1 MGTRLAVAAAII
13 ALAAG
18 DAHVAEA
25 KPSEF
30 CGVDWICS
38 PTTREVCGENAD
50 GVQTTRNNKCEAHC
64 YGEVVERDGACLA
77 DLQARFDACAKFKD
91 QEVRPSPSPSRWHH
105 GGFTHLQHCCNVF
118 WNGFSGGC
126 GGARMRIVASTIVPP
141 PPVMRRR
148 MFDAVINSVPGQK
161 NAVKAC
167 SDNHN

>member
-91 QEVRPSPSPSRWHH
+91 QEVRPSPPLPLPLAGITAVSL
-105 GGFTHLQHCCNVF
+105 TCN
-118 WNGFSGGC
+118 
-126 GGARMRIVASTIVPP
+126 IVAMSSGMVSVVLVVVLECRREQEPP
-141 PPVMRRR
+141 SYREPAR
-148 MFDAVINSVPGQK
+148 G
-161 NAVKAC
+161 
-167 SDNHN
+167 H